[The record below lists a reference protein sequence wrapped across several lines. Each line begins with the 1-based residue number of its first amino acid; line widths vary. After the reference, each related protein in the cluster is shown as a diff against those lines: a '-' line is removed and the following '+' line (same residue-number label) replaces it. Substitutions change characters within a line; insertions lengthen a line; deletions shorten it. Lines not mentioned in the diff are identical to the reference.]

1 MLRWITTIAVM
12 AATLANGQWFIHC
25 KTTAE
30 PAISAT
36 EELPECCRQGLCP
49 HHAGEHKVP
58 PKPPKND
65 ADDCIC
71 GIASSD
77 PINLV
82 TLTPVAAIL
91 SDAGSVAT
99 DLLPAGLASD
109 RLIASWGSADL
120 LVPSPPPWA

>member
-1 MLRWITTIAVM
+1 VLRWITTIAVI

-25 KTTAE
+25 KPSTETAVT
-30 PAISAT
+30 ST
-36 EELPECCRQGLCP
+36 EELPECCRDGFCP
-49 HHAGEHKVP
+49 HHAAEHKAP
-58 PKPPKND
+58 PKPQKND

-82 TLTPVAAIL
+82 TLTPVAAIV
-91 SDAGSVAT
+91 SDAATVAT
-99 DLLPAGLASD
+99 DLLPAGIAGD
-109 RLIASWGSADL
+109 QLIPTLYSADL

>member
-1 MLRWITTIAVM
+1 LLRWITTIAVM
-12 AATLANGQWFIHC
+12 VAILANGQWFIHC

-36 EELPECCRQGLCP
+36 EELPECCRQGFCP

-82 TLTPVAAIL
+82 ALTPVTAIL
-91 SDAGSVAT
+91 SEASSVAT
-99 DLLPAGLASD
+99 DLLPAGVASD
-109 RLIASWGSADL
+109 QFIASFDSADL